1 MQQSAKSRKPEGRK
15 KRKGKEGVHASFLQ
29 LSPFTGVFAP
39 RREPNFENKL
49 MALLECVLPDLDR
62 NDQAGET
69 GREMSRG
76 LGSRWSLRP
85 LFCLRCGWGC

>member
-1 MQQSAKSRKPEGRK
+1 MFCYASSKLDQEKPGEGTK
-15 KRKGKEGVHASFLQ
+15 ARKGVHDLFLQ

-49 MALLECVLPDLDR
+49 MALLECVLPDFDR

-76 LGSRWSLRP
+76 LASR
-85 LFCLRCGWGC
+85 

>member
-1 MQQSAKSRKPEGRK
+1 MFCNASSKLDQEKPMEEK
-15 KRKGKEGVHASFLQ
+15 KTKEGVHGSFLQ

-49 MALLECVLPDLDR
+49 MALLECVLPAFDR

-76 LGSRWSLRP
+76 LASR
-85 LFCLRCGWGC
+85 